1 MNHIPSVQNYPVEE
15 VMLDLLHT
23 AAHLLT
29 IGGYV
34 ICSVMYIHV
43 NLFEFIIT
51 NYDKYLYIL
60 IYISLFLS
68 SLLIDFHM
76 NLCMKAIIVF
86 NTYYL

>member
-34 ICSVMYIHV
+34 ICSVTYIHV
-43 NLFEFIIT
+43 HLFEFIIT

-60 IYISLFLS
+60 IYIYLYFFCLY
-68 SLLIDFHM
+68 LLIS
-76 NLCMKAIIVF
+76 I
-86 NTYYL
+86 